1 MEKRERIERIKN
13 QRHAAKLERRAN
25 KGMEQFPDDPS
36 DEARRLRLIME
47 QMDKKGLL
55 SQEEKEKVFGQGGYL
70 EQAEQK
76 AAQSRKVVKIKGK
89 SKKKSER
96 SVWHRAAK
104 WASVAAIFCVSI
116 VVLTMSSEANREY
129 VKDTVQYYVGDD
141 VVVKSSD
148 GKDNVIRGVSE
159 AEMREDIKE
168 KLNIDVPVLRYKPTN
183 MKFVEYE
190 VFDNDRMAIAYYMI
204 EKEKIA
210 LCMSEKDNAKH
221 TIEAY
226 GGDKIDTISDRHHEF
241 FIDIFEN
248 SNKDNNQKKYYA
260 KWESNNYSYTLW
272 GMPKR
277 EEFYKILKKM
287 TF

>member
-55 SQEEKEKVFGQGGYL
+55 NQEEKEKVFGQGGYL

-76 AAQSRKVVKIKGK
+76 ADESRKVVKIKGK
-89 SKKKSER
+89 SKKKSEK

-141 VVVKSSD
+141 VVVRSSD
-148 GKDNVIRGVSE
+148 EEENAVRSVSE
-159 AEMREDIKE
+159 AQMREDIKGKMDME
-168 KLNIDVPVLRYKPTN
+168 VPVFQYKPQN
-183 MKFVEYE
+183 MKFIQYE
-190 VFDNDRMAIAYYMI
+190 IFEDDKMAFVYYSI
-204 EKEKIA
+204 DEKKVILCVSERSNIKHNTKIYNGE
-210 LCMSEKDNAKH
+210 L
-221 TIEAY
+221 
-226 GGDKIDTISDRHHEF
+226 IDTIEIPGEKF
-241 FIDIFEN
+241 LVNVFEN
-248 SNKDNNQKKYYA
+248 LDKNSKQKTYSA
-260 KWESNNYSYTLW
+260 KWERENIIYRFSGNIE
-272 GMPKR
+272 K